1 MSFALLPVGGWGEET
16 DEISDYLKISPV
28 KIQEIVIEKLNCL
41 QKDAYEAKTPHV
53 AKLPEKSTLLTQHL
67 SHLVITNP
75 CFFLKSVAKKP
86 GLN

>member
-53 AKLPEKSTLLTQHL
+53 AKLPEKSTLLKGLVHDNAHARRL
-67 SHLVITNP
+67 SV
-75 CFFLKSVAKKP
+75 SE
-86 GLN
+86 